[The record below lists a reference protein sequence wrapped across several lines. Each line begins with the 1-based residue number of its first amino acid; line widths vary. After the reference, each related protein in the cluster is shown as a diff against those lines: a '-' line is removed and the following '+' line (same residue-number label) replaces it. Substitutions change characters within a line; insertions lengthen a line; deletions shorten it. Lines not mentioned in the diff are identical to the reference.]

1 MSQVEIATCE
11 FIKEV
16 ESSAR
21 EARRKGGEDP
31 SGPSA
36 MAYHSLSL
44 ELRKLVHRHISR
56 SQCSAC
62 HHDEKRRHTREHM
75 RPSTDLAFH
84 DHLRPASTMGVTQ

>member
-1 MSQVEIATCE
+1 MSEVEISTCE

-31 SGPSA
+31 SGPLA
-36 MAYHSLSL
+36 MAYYALSL

-56 SQCSAC
+56 AQCSAC
-62 HHDEKRRHTREHM
+62 HEDEKRRHTREHM
-75 RPSTDLAFH
+75 RSSTNRAYH
-84 DHLRPASTMGVTQ
+84 PRQASAMEVTQ